1 MNQFKKGYKMGKIIY
16 IVQLGDSLYSISKTF
31 NITVDELKQANLLTE
46 DFVYP
51 GQKLIIPSEFY
62 IVQPGDSLY
71 SISRKFN
78 TTVQS
83 IVALNKLDSY
93 FLTLGQQ
100 LLIPVYTEVIVNVD
114 MADIYSGPGTNYK
127 IISQMKKNAKLP
139 VLKENKN
146 WYNVR
151 LFDGSDGW
159 IYGESVM
166 LRVYDGKRPI
176 VSILGF
182 YTLEEGPQLPSS
194 FESFVSNVQSISEL
208 GLFLYRL
215 KQSNPLEIEKFGEFT
230 DQYVKDLVTIAHR
243 NNIKIIPVVHNL
255 LYKNGSTKI
264 SKDLVS
270 KMVSTKENRS
280 IFINNVIQ
288 LIEKFNFGGVNIDIE
303 DVYIEDS
310 SKLSDFYTELG
321 NELHKKGYYL
331 SASVPSRVS
340 DEPFNPFSD
349 PFDYGAIGKAV
360 DEFVVMLYNE
370 HGWPGSGP
378 GPVVSIGWMDRVLK
392 YTLTKMLPQKV
403 VAAVS
408 VFGFDFNLTT
418 GKNTYVTYEI
428 AMDIAKKYNKQ
439 VIFDEKTQ
447 TPMFAYVDEQQ
458 NKHEVWFENTESI
471 FAKCKK
477 AWDLGIKGIALWRL
491 GMEDSSMWNMFGKDV
506 IVKK

>member
-1 MNQFKKGYKMGKIIY
+1 MGKIIY
-16 IVQLGDSLYSISKTF
+16 IVQIGDSLYSIAKIF
-31 NITVDELKQANLLTE
+31 DITVDELKEANLLTE
-46 DFVYP
+46 NFVYP

-78 TTVQS
+78 TTTQS
-83 IVALNKLDSY
+83 IIILNKLDNF
-93 FLTLGQQ
+93 FLSVGQRI
-100 LLIPVYTEVIVNVD
+100 LIPVYTEVIVNKD

-127 IISQMKKNAKLP
+127 IIGQMKKNARLP
-139 VLKENKN
+139 VLKQNRN

-159 IYGESVM
+159 IYGEAVTP
-166 LRVYDGKRPI
+166 RVYDGKRPI
-176 VSILGF
+176 GNVLGF

-194 FESFVSNVQSISEL
+194 FESFVSNAQSISEL

-215 KQSNPLEIEKFGEFT
+215 NQSNPLEIEKFGEFS
-230 DQYVKDLVTIAHR
+230 DQYVKDLITIAHR

-255 LYKNGSTKI
+255 LYKNGDTKI

-270 KMVSTKENRS
+270 QMLSTKENRS
-280 IFINNVIQ
+280 IFINNIIK

-321 NELHKKGYYL
+321 KELHKRGYYL

-349 PFDYGAIGKAV
+349 PFDYGVIGKAV

-392 YTLTKMLPQKV
+392 YALTKMPREKII
-403 VAAVS
+403 AAVS

-418 GKNTYVTYEI
+418 GENTYVTYEM
-428 AMDIAKKYNKQ
+428 AMDLAEKYNKEI
-439 VIFDEKTQ
+439 IFDEKTQ
-447 TPMFAYVDEQQ
+447 TPMFAYVDE
-458 NKHEVWFENTESI
+458 KGHEHEVWFENTESI
-471 FAKCKK
+471 LAKYKK

-491 GMEDSSMWNMFGKDV
+491 GMEDKGIWNMFEKDV
-506 IVKK
+506 TVKK